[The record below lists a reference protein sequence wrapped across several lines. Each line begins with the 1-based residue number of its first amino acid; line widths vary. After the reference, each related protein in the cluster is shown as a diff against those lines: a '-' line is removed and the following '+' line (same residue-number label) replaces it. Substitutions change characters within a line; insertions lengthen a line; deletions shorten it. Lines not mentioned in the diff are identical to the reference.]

1 MKTPKA
7 MPTRALTQPTEDA
20 DQRAWYPLVLIFALV
35 ALGIFVG
42 GTLSYRDYE
51 RRFRTGVEQQ
61 LSAIAELKVDDLAL
75 WRTERLGDA
84 NNIYQERLFF
94 RAGAALSRSP
104 RRQ

>member
-1 MKTPKA
+1 MKNPKNNN
-7 MPTRALTQPTEDA
+7 PRTGYVFL
-20 DQRAWYPLVLIFALV
+20 LIFILLSV
-35 ALGIFVG
+35 GIVTGGYFV
-42 GTLSYRDYE
+42 YRNYE
-51 RRFRTGVEQQ
+51 KNYRAEVEQQ

-104 RRQ
+104 G